1 MRLAETGRQKWKLI
15 VNTLVLV
22 LALSGVAR
30 RDLDVTRVSFFERF
44 LIDTFGPIQEV
55 VTDIHRS
62 VRDFFTHYITNVNA
76 SEENQKLRQS
86 ISELKMEL
94 FQAEETLRENKR
106 LKDLLAFGEQLVQK
120 KVLAQVV
127 SWDATSNQKVIRIN
141 KGSKDGVRLQSVVV
155 TSDGLVGYVNR
166 LTKHYSDILTII
178 DANNR
183 VDGIISRIRSHGI
196 VEGDSD
202 DRAIMKFVTRTEPVE
217 LTDTV
222 VTSGLGFIYPK
233 GIKIGNVSK
242 IERASYGITQY
253 IEILPSVDFNRL
265 EEVVVLVDNDDELLR
280 KEWEALDNTPEAN

>member
-62 VRDFFTHYITNVNA
+62 VRDFFTHYVTNVDA
-76 SEENQKLRQS
+76 SVENQKLRQN
-86 ISELKMEL
+86 ISELQMQL

-106 LKDLLAFGEQLVQK
+106 LKDLLAFGDQLAQK

-265 EEVVVLVDNDDELLR
+265 EEVVVLVDSDDVLLR

>member
-1 MRLAETGRQKWKLI
+1 MRLVETGRQKWKLF
-15 VNTLVLV
+15 VNIFVLV
-22 LALSGVAR
+22 VALSGVAR
-30 RDLDVTRVSFFERF
+30 RDLDVNRVSFFERF

-55 VTDIHRS
+55 VTDVHHS
-62 VRDFFTHYITNVNA
+62 VRDFFKHYLLNVDASKQNA
-76 SEENQKLRQS
+76 LLRQE
-86 ISELKMEL
+86 ISKLKMEI

-106 LKDLLAFGEQLVQK
+106 LKELLAFGDQLTQK

-127 SWDATSNQKVIRIN
+127 SWDATSNLKVIRIN
-141 KGSKDGVRLQSVVV
+141 KGSKEGIRLQSVVV

-265 EEVVVLVDNDDELLR
+265 EEVVVLVDSDDELLR
-280 KEWEALDNTPEAN
+280 KEWEALDNTPETN